1 MKGDK
6 LVYHYTSLQGLLGIT
21 ESKAIRATNILY
33 LNDASEL
40 DYSKSLFCEEIQHL
54 RKTNEKFKK
63 HKTLDDSLGYF
74 YLQSLE
80 ENMNTLFPSKQFS
93 FFVSSFSEESDLL
106 SQWRGY
112 GKNGSGFSLG
122 FSLNKLQ
129 ECIKKSKI
137 VMYQCIYKENDQRVA
152 IRSLLKKTCDHFINE
167 IGNSADK
174 AAAWDEKT
182 KPIAVAFFLKF
193 IQLAPLLKHP
203 KFIEEKEWRVIAA
216 LQTEKIIK
224 LIKFRP
230 GSHMIIPYIDINL
243 PTEDANLVID
253 ELMVGPSNDSL
264 LSAASVELML
274 KARSVVNRKLSHST
288 IPYRTL

>member
-1 MKGDK
+1 
-6 LVYHYTSLQGLLGIT
+6 
-21 ESKAIRATNILY
+21 
-33 LNDASEL
+33 
-40 DYSKSLFCEEIQHL
+40 
-54 RKTNEKFKK
+54 
-63 HKTLDDSLGYF
+63 
-74 YLQSLE
+74 
-80 ENMNTLFPSKQFS
+80 
-93 FFVSSFSEESDLL
+93 
-106 SQWRGY
+106 
-112 GKNGSGFSLG
+112 
-122 FSLNKLQ
+122 
-129 ECIKKSKI
+129 
-137 VMYQCIYKENDQRVA
+137 MYQCIYKENDQRVA